1 MLSSLFQTILFSQ
14 EERNTQS
21 GQDLAEYGLLM
32 GLIAIFTLASVAFL
46 GDQITAVMEAIVN
59 YLSTIPIP

>member
-1 MLSSLFQTILFSQ
+1 MLSSLFHTIRFSQ
-14 EERNTQS
+14 KRRETQK

-32 GLIAIFTLASVAFL
+32 GLLAILTLAGVSLL
-46 GDQITAVMEAIVN
+46 GDQITIAMEAIVN

>member
-1 MLSSLFQTILFSQ
+1 MLSLLFQTIRFSQ
-14 EERNTQS
+14 GEWNTQS

-32 GLIAIFTLASVAFL
+32 GLIAIFTLAGVAFL
-46 GDQITAVMEAIVN
+46 GGQITAVLEAIVN

>member
-1 MLSSLFQTILFSQ
+1 MLSSLFQTNRFSQ
-14 EERNTQS
+14 EVRNTQN

-32 GLIAIFTLASVAFL
+32 GLIAIFTLAGVAFL
-46 GDQITAVMEAIVN
+46 GDQITAVLEAIVN